1 MENELNGVIIVQI
14 LSLMS
19 PFYKLVP
26 DATAQQFLQQV
37 ERAYTQFGI
46 SASYFLTMHI
56 EDPEKQPVV
65 PSPLSHV

>member
-37 ERAYTQFGI
+37 ERAYTQFGV
-46 SASYFLTMHI
+46 SASHFLTMHI
-56 EDPEKQPVV
+56 
-65 PSPLSHV
+65 

>member
-26 DATAQQFLQQV
+26 DTTAQQFLQQV
-37 ERAYTQFGI
+37 ERAYTQFGV
-46 SASYFLTMHI
+46 SASHFLTMHI

-65 PSPLSHV
+65 LSSLSHV